1 MPGMEPRAP
10 REATRRSARF
20 EVLDGGLDFEIRE
33 QGETVW
39 VALSGV
45 FDAGR
50 FRELRRRIAPVLR
63 LRGRR
68 LVLDGRRLLHLDY
81 RCVPDLLAWH
91 DSLRSFN
98 HQLLLYG
105 WNAYLKAI
113 LAIGDQGTRLS
124 PGPLGLPAGHANA
137 AVESEPAR

>member
-1 MPGMEPRAP
+1 MPGMEPGAP
-10 REATRRSARF
+10 GEATRRSVRF

-33 QGETVW
+33 RDETVW

-45 FDAGR
+45 FDAAR
-50 FRELRRRIAPVLR
+50 LAELKRRVSPVLR
-63 LRGRR
+63 ARGRR

-81 RCVPDLLAWH
+81 RCVPALLAWH

-105 WNAYLKAI
+105 WNAYLRAI
-113 LAIGDQGTRLS
+113 LAVGDQAQRVS
-124 PGPLGLPAGHANA
+124 PGPLRLPAGHANA
-137 AVESEPAR
+137 AVGPELGR